1 MNYLPWR
8 LTLLGSLRAEAN
20 GGTAIITR
28 FRSQKTASLFAY
40 LASHPEHSHPREAL
54 VDKFWPDD
62 DPEAGR
68 NSLRVALAALRRE
81 LEPEPLAAG
90 SVLATDRF
98 AVGFVLG
105 AVLCDVVS
113 FDSALKRAGRSEGEA
128 RAAVLTEAVACY
140 TGPLLPGF
148 YDDWISEERER
159 LQAAFEDALER
170 LADYHEARKDP
181 GSALECAERLAL
193 EQDAAPD
200 DPHSRR
206 VERLRHQA
214 AETERQAARSAAE
227 AAGLPFLPVPV
238 DRLVGRDGTIAD
250 LSSLLLLSQS
260 QTRLVTL
267 IGPGGTG
274 KTRVALE
281 TARRLQQTVG
291 AHSVCFVP
299 LVEVNE
305 PHRILEAVRDALR
318 LPRNTSSA
326 LSEGE
331 VQQSLQEQ
339 ILLRLNGSAGNTS
352 PFLLVLDNFEQ
363 LTERWG
369 GAAATVI
376 NRLLRSSERLVCL
389 VTSRRRL
396 GITGE
401 RLYTVPPLAVPPV
414 TTKGACLEPDALAQV
429 ASVALFTER
438 ARSVNPDFVLTSLN
452 AAVVA
457 ELCTRLE
464 GLPLAIEL
472 AAAWSSSLSPTK
484 MLARLEERFAL
495 LASVRR
501 QDKTDRHRS
510 LWATIAW
517 SYDLLP
523 GDLRQ
528 LWVNLSVFR
537 GGWTAEGA
545 AALASADQSGT
556 GIQESLA
563 RLRERSLIV
572 PVGEDADGEMR
583 FTLLESLREWAALQL
598 NTDAAL
604 KTSQCHAAYFYRLM
618 EISRDKMRGPDEKV
632 WLERCEAEHDN
643 LRTACDFYYEH
654 SQASEAKALDGLRL
668 SSLLSFFWR
677 KRGYLLEARQR
688 LDRFL
693 SLPILD
699 SQTLDRGKALNSAGL
714 TAWMQNDLDAATAYY
729 EDALQLFR
737 AIQDTTGI
745 GKVLSNLSLIAME
758 RNDYPQVI
766 ALASESLT
774 LHRSA
779 GDRLSEAMSLGNL
792 GNVYLETDDYA
803 RGKEQHRQALEIY
816 RELGDNEGITISLS
830 GLAYA
835 AVQMGERNEACR
847 LFREALIIRRSLSDL
862 WRICFSLT
870 SIADFLCGEGK
881 ATIAAQLYGAVET
894 LRESIGA
901 PFSEVRQKEFDE
913 KCTFMRGNLG
923 EAAYS
928 AAYAA
933 GKFFTHDDAVALAL
947 AHCETEE
954 TAE

>member
-1 MNYLPWR
+1 MHYLPWR
-8 LTLLGSLRAEAN
+8 LTLLGSLRAVSN
-20 GGTAIITR
+20 DGTVAITR

-40 LASHPEHSHPREAL
+40 LASHPERNHPREAI
-54 VDKFWPDD
+54 VDQFWPDD

-81 LEPEPLAAG
+81 LEPDPLVAG
-90 SVLATDRF
+90 TVLATDRF
-98 AVGFVLG
+98 AVGFVPG
-105 AVLCDVVS
+105 AIECDVVT
-113 FDSALKRAGRSEGEA
+113 FDSAIKRAGRGEGDA
-128 RAAVLTEAVACY
+128 RAAALAEAVACY

-159 LQAAFEDALER
+159 LQAALEEALGR
-170 LADYHEARKDP
+170 LIDYHEARKDP
-181 GSALECAERLAL
+181 GGALDYAQRLAT
-193 EQDAAPD
+193 EQAAEPD
-200 DPHSRR
+200 DPLSRR

-214 AETERQAARSAAE
+214 AEVEMQAARISAE
-227 AAGLPFLPVPV
+227 AAALPFLPVPV
-238 DRLVGRDGTIAD
+238 DRLVGRNQIIAD
-250 LSSLLLLSQS
+250 LSDLLLVSQS
-260 QTRLVTL
+260 ETRLVTL

-281 TARRLQQTVG
+281 TARKLQQKLG

-305 PHRILEAVRDALR
+305 PHRILEAIRDALR
-318 LPRNTSSA
+318 LPRNTASA

-331 VQQSLQEQ
+331 AQQSLQEQ
-339 ILLRLNGSAGNTS
+339 ILLRLNGSEESTA

-401 RLYTVPPLAVPPV
+401 RLYTVPPLAVPPII
-414 TTKGACLEPDALAQV
+414 TKGASLEPGDLAQI

-438 ARSVNPDFVLTSLN
+438 ARSVNPDFVLTSAN
-452 AAVVA
+452 AATVA

-472 AAAWSSSLSPTK
+472 AAAWSGSLSPTK
-484 MLARLEERFAL
+484 MLGRLEERFAL
-495 LASVRR
+495 LASARR

-572 PVGEDADGEMR
+572 PVGEDTDGEMR
-583 FTLLESLREWAALQL
+583 FTLLESLREWAVLQL
-598 NTDAAL
+598 SPDDALNA
-604 KTSQCHAAYFYRLM
+604 SERHAAYFYRLM
-618 EISRDKMRGPDEKV
+618 EISREKMRGPDEKI

-654 SQASEAKALDGLRL
+654 SQTSEIKALDGLRL

-693 SLPILD
+693 SLPILA

-714 TAWMQNDLDAATAYY
+714 TAWMQNDLHAATAYY

-758 RNDYPQVI
+758 RNDYLQVI
-766 ALASESLT
+766 ALAEESLT
-774 LHRSA
+774 LHKST
-779 GDRLSEAMSLGNL
+779 GDHLSEAMSLGNL
-792 GNVYLETDDYA
+792 GNVYLENDDYA
-803 RGKEQHRQALEIY
+803 RGKEYHLQALEIY

-835 AVQMGERNEACR
+835 AVQLGERSEARR

-870 SIADFLCGEGK
+870 SIADFLCGESK
-881 ATIAAQLYGAVET
+881 TAIAAQLYGAVES

-901 PFSEVRQKEFDE
+901 PFSEFRQREFDE
-913 KCTFMRGNLG
+913 KCAVMRSELG

-928 AAYAA
+928 TAYAT
-933 GKFFTHDDAVALAL
+933 GKSFTHDDAVALAL
-947 AHCETEE
+947 AHCETKE
-954 TAE
+954 TPA